1 MEERW
6 MLKGLAQSSEL
17 GKGFYTLSSLDGKK
31 IVTTRINGAHLK
43 VYKRS
48 SSQEPA
54 PSASTPQS
62 PKQSSESLLPQ
73 PSSLKQSISLSS
85 PKHCIQ
91 LLSLNTADSR
101 DLKTRIERV

>member
-48 SSQEPA
+48 SSQGQLHP
-54 PSASTPQS
+54 PPHPNPQS
-62 PKQSSESLLPQ
+62 SHQSHCY
-73 PSSLKQSISLSS
+73 PSHHL
-85 PKHCIQ
+85 
-91 LLSLNTADSR
+91 
-101 DLKTRIERV
+101 